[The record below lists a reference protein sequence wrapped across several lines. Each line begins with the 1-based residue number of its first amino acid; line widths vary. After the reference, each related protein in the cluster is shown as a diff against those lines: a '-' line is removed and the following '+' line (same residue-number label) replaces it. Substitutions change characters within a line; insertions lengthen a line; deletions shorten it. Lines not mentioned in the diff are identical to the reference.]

1 MNGVTYINI
10 RFHDS
15 SFLGQMIDDDDELVK
30 LAIYFERKLD
40 INEGF
45 SNHNFD
51 DWEDRINLLYNHLTS
66 NI

>member
-1 MNGVTYINI
+1 
-10 RFHDS
+10 
-15 SFLGQMIDDDDELVK
+15 MIDDDDELVK
-30 LAIYFERKLD
+30 HIYFERKLD

-51 DWEDRINLLYNHLTS
+51 DWEDKTNLLYNHLTS